1 MRKIMLIGR
10 IGCGKTTL
18 CQRLFGQE
26 LTYKKT
32 QAIELVG
39 GDAIDTPG
47 EYVENRS
54 FYRAL
59 TVTAVDA
66 DVILALQDCTDS
78 ESRFAPGLRAMF
90 QKPLVGVI
98 TKMDQC
104 TDPLEVE
111 RARTYLELAGAEPI
125 LCISSQ
131 TGEGIEAL
139 LKAIENAE

>member
-1 MRKIMLIGR
+1 MKKVMLIGR

-26 LTYKKT
+26 LVYKKT
-32 QAIELVG
+32 QAIEVVG

-47 EYVENRS
+47 EYVESRA

-78 ESRFAPGLRAMF
+78 ESRFAPGMRAMF
-90 QKPLVGVI
+90 QKPLIGIV

-104 TDPLEVE
+104 TDPFEAE
-111 RARTYLELAGAEPI
+111 RAKAYLELAGADPI
-125 LCISSQ
+125 LSLSSK

-139 LKAIENAE
+139 LEAIENAE

>member
-1 MRKIMLIGR
+1 M
-10 IGCGKTTL
+10 
-18 CQRLFGQE
+18 
-26 LTYKKT
+26 
-32 QAIELVG
+32 G

-47 EYVENRS
+47 EYVESRA

-78 ESRFAPGLRAMF
+78 ESRFAPGMRAMF
-90 QKPLVGVI
+90 QKPLIGIV

-104 TDPLEVE
+104 TDPFEAE
-111 RARTYLELAGAEPI
+111 RAKAYLELAGADPI
-125 LCISSQ
+125 LSLSSK

-139 LKAIENAE
+139 LEAIENAE